1 MAKAYKTE
9 VVHAPP
15 HLSEKLEA
23 KAKSKQIL
31 RKRSDLTGSFHRA
44 VVLTRAVARGGG
56 DGAALKDLVSW
67 TLLPRPTIHR
77 VLDMLI
83 EAGWVERDAKTRRFH
98 LGADLVTLGRVA
110 ALRHPLESAAT
121 TELALLAREIG
132 QTIYLI
138 VRAGLDGVCVAREE
152 SASPIQTL
160 VLKIGSHVP
169 LGWGAGS
176 MAILTALSEDEAA
189 RIVASN
195 QARYARLPSF
205 SKIAFDKAVQES
217 RRLGFASHDGLFTR
231 GIGGIGVPIRDPS
244 GHPLAAISTAFV
256 SEWLDQQK
264 RVHCAAKL
272 KAAAARIAARYLD
285 SQARRS

>member
-1 MAKAYKTE
+1 MAD
-9 VVHAPP
+9 
-15 HLSEKLEA
+15 KLWP

-31 RKRSDLTGSFHRA
+31 GKPSEVAGSFHRA

-56 DGAALKDLVSW
+56 EGAALKDLVSW
-67 TLLPRPTIHR
+67 TMLPRPTIHR

-83 EAGWVERDAKTRRFH
+83 EAGWIERDAKTRRFH
-98 LGADLVTLGRVA
+98 LGAELATLGRVA
-110 ALRHPLESAAT
+110 ALRHSLESAVT

-169 LGWGAGS
+169 LGWGAGG
-176 MAILTALSEDEAA
+176 MAILTALPEDEAA

-231 GIGGIGVPIRDPS
+231 GIGGIGVPIRDLS
-244 GHPLAAISTAFV
+244 GYPLAAISTAFV
-256 SEWLDQQK
+256 SDWLDQEK

-272 KAAAARIAARYLD
+272 KSAAARIAARYVD
-285 SQARRS
+285 RQAQQS